1 MVTVN
6 MNKFLTE
13 KETEKRLESETRML
27 TLPDG
32 KTVPVRGFKLTWNS
46 FDLLQ
51 QANMFTAEQLI
62 ELAYSWSEREGI
74 AFDTT
79 LHNICAYAH
88 EQAKKL

>member
-1 MVTVN
+1 MVTLD
-6 MNKFLTE
+6 MSRFLTE
-13 KETEKRLESETRML
+13 KETEQHLESETRTL

-32 KTVPVRGFKLTWNS
+32 RAVPVRGFKLMWNS

-51 QANMFTAEQLI
+51 QAGMFTAEYLI